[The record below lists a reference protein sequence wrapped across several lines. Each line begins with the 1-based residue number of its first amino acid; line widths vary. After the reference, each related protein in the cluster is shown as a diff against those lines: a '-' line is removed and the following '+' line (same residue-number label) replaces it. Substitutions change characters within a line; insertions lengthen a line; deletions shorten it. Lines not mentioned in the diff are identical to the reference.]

1 MIVDRWLDD
10 ALTIDCS
17 AKLVGRCKCAKD
29 LKSKSENQQNQKNKT
44 KMFKA
49 FWQYLQKEKS
59 RNDFVLKLN
68 KNAITK
74 WAIK

>member
-1 MIVDRWLDD
+1 MFIDD
-10 ALTIDCS
+10 ALNIDCS
-17 AKLVGRCKCAKD
+17 ASLVGRCKCAKD
-29 LKSKSENQQNQKNKT
+29 PKSKSENQQNKKNKI

-49 FWQYLQKEKS
+49 FWQYFQKEKS
-59 RNDFVLKLN
+59 RNYFVLKLK